1 MVAGIVHA
9 VAAVIFLRAS
19 LSFKGAER
27 PRFIVVSPEVEL
39 PPYGGARPSRAAKAG
54 GYGRPAPA
62 TPTPATLVPPPPA
75 PDSAVAARSPVAG
88 PRWFIPGPILGDGHL
103 WVSPRPAL
111 PAAVAEEIYGDSTSR
126 DSVVARRLR
135 AMVDSLN
142 VIYDEVQRER
152 RRPSWT
158 TDVAGKTFGIDSQ
171 YIHIAGIKIP
181 TAALALLPLNLPQ
194 GNFDE
199 ALRARHL
206 DEMRQDLLRSAAR
219 AQTYQDFRR
228 YVRELRARKDAEREF
243 RRRQKQPADTVKA
256 IP

>member
-1 MVAGIVHA
+1 VVAAALHA

-19 LSFKGAER
+19 LSFKGAEH
-27 PRFIVVSPEVEL
+27 PRFIVVSREVEL
-39 PPYGGARPSRAAKAG
+39 PPYGGARPSPAAKVG

-62 TPTPATLVPPPPA
+62 TPGTKVPPPA
-75 PDSAVAARSPVAG
+75 VPDSAVVVRSPASG
-88 PRWFIPGPILGDGHL
+88 PRWLIPGPILGDGHL

-126 DSVVARRLR
+126 DSVVVRRLR

-142 VIYDEVQRER
+142 DIFDEEQRER

-158 TDVAGKTFGIDSQ
+158 TDVAGKTFGIDSA

-181 TAALALLPLNLPQ
+181 TAALALLPLRLPQ
-194 GNFDE
+194 GNYDE

-206 DEMRQDLLRSAAR
+206 DEMRQDIMRAAAR

-243 RRRQKQPADTVKA
+243 QRRQKQPADTVKA